1 MAIPDRVL
9 LKPGR
14 LTAEE
19 FETMKWHTV
28 VGAGTMEAVRGIYPQ
43 NAFIGMGIAIA
54 LSHHERWDGGGY
66 PNGLKEEQ
74 IPLAARLMALAD
86 VYDALRSKRCYKE
99 ALSHKECCDIIQQGS
114 GTQFDPAVV
123 AVFMGLEKEFE
134 RVGCSMADADALM

>member
-9 LKPGR
+9 LNPGR

-43 NAFIGMGIAIA
+43 NAFIGMGISIA

-66 PNGLKEEQ
+66 PDGLKEEQ

-86 VYDALRSKRCYKE
+86 VYDALRSKR
-99 ALSHKECCDIIQQGS
+99 
-114 GTQFDPAVV
+114 
-123 AVFMGLEKEFE
+123 
-134 RVGCSMADADALM
+134 